1 MRKRDILA
9 HQIQI
14 DDTYKHLILQTDS
27 NMRKLLTTFCLS
39 AIALGMSCASKAEG
53 VEIDG
58 LKYNLDATNRTATV
72 TWGGKCYCVGDTYK
86 GEVVIPKTVTYD
98 GVEYAVTTIGEHA
111 FMSSRGLTGV
121 TIPESVTEIEKSA
134 FAGCPDLTSV
144 TFSGK
149 PTISRIGGK
158 AFLFCKSLESIEIPA
173 SVESIGAYAFEICE
187 NLKDVEW
194 ADGSKLTTIDD
205 YVFCR
210 TGLSSISIPASATAI
225 KAVAFCTTPNMTEVY
240 LPAQVTSISEQN
252 PFCYNSQVTSMRV
265 ADGNKVYDSRKECNA
280 IIETATNT
288 LVAGCKETVIPA
300 SVTAIGRSAFNHCAD
315 LTDAALPATIRSIG
329 KYAYMACTGLK
340 SFYFPSTM
348 KVMADSVFWK
358 VERLD
363 SIVTMAQRPFAIDE
377 SDFEQAIYDNSTLY
391 VPAGTAS
398 LYHSA
403 AVWSKF
409 RNIVE
414 MGKFVIDGITYIVR
428 PDGKVEVGPASEG
441 VDYDGTITIP
451 TEVVSGTKVYEV
463 DGATADAFSN
473 QDKAVKVIW
482 KGKLKQANFTA
493 YGQKGVIR
501 IEGTDAEAQ
510 VYGTNGVMLT
520 STTKRA
526 IPVEPGIYFVKV
538 DGVSF
543 KVIVD

>member
-1 MRKRDILA
+1 
-9 HQIQI
+9 
-14 DDTYKHLILQTDS
+14 
-27 NMRKLLTTFCLS
+27 MRKLFTTLCIS
-39 AIALGMSCASKAEG
+39 AVALGMSGMASAEG

-58 LKYNLDATNRTATV
+58 LKYNLDAAGRTATV

-86 GEVVIPKTVTYD
+86 GEVAIPKTVTYE
-98 GVEYAVTTIGEHA
+98 GVQYTVTAIGEHA

-121 TIPESVTEIEKSA
+121 VIPESVTEIEKSA

-149 PTISRIGGK
+149 PAISKIGGK
-158 AFLFCKSLESIEIPA
+158 AFLFCKSLEHIEIPA
-173 SVESIGAYAFEICE
+173 SVESIGSYAFEICE
-187 NLKDVEW
+187 NLKEVQW
-194 ADGSKLTTIDD
+194 AEGSKLTTIED

-210 TGLSSISIPASATAI
+210 TGLSSVCVPSSATAI
-225 KAVAFCTTPNMTEVY
+225 KAVAFCTNPNMTEV
-240 LPAQVTSISEQN
+240 LVPAQVTSISEQN

-265 ADGNKVYDSRKECNA
+265 AEGNKVYDSRKGCNA

-288 LVAGCKETVIPA
+288 LVAGCRESVIPA

-329 KYAYMACTGLK
+329 KYAYMGCTGLK
-340 SFYFPSTM
+340 SLYFPSTM

-363 SIVTMAQRPFAIDE
+363 SIVTMAQRPFVIDE
-377 SDFEQAIYDNSTLY
+377 SDFEQTIYDNSTLY

-398 LYHSA
+398 LYRSA

-414 MGKFVIDGITYIVR
+414 MDKFVVDGITYIVK
-428 PDGKVEVGPASEG
+428 PDGKAEVGPASEG

-463 DGATADAFSN
+463 DGAASNAFTS
-473 QDKAVKVIW
+473 QEKAVKVIW
-482 KGKLKQANFTA
+482 KGKLRHADFTV
-493 YGQKGVIR
+493 YGQKGFIK
-501 IEGTDAEAQ
+501 IEGTDAEAM

-520 STTKRA
+520 SSTKRA

>member
-1 MRKRDILA
+1 MRRPF
-9 HQIQI
+9 
-14 DDTYKHLILQTDS
+14 TTF
-27 NMRKLLTTFCLS
+27 LLTAITLTF
-39 AIALGMSCASKAEG
+39 AGMASAEG

-58 LKYNLDATNRTATV
+58 LKYNLDAAGRTATV

-134 FAGCPDLTSV
+134 FAGCPDLTTI

-149 PTISRIGGK
+149 PAISRIGGK
-158 AFLFCKSLESIEIPA
+158 AFLFCKSLEKIEIPA

-187 NLKDVEW
+187 NLKEVEW
-194 ADGSKLTTIDD
+194 AEGSKLTTIED

-210 TGLSSISIPASATAI
+210 TGLSSVSMPSSATAI
-225 KAVAFCTTPNMTEVY
+225 NAVAFCTTPNMKEVF
-240 LPAQVTSISEQN
+240 LPAQVTAISEQN
-252 PFCYNSQVTSMRV
+252 PFCYNSQVTTMRV
-265 ADGNKVYDSRKECNA
+265 ADGNKVYDSRKGCNA

-300 SVTAIGRSAFNHCAD
+300 SVTAIGRSAFNHCTE

-358 VERLD
+358 VEKLD
-363 SIVTMAQRPFAIDE
+363 SIVTMAQRPFVIDE
-377 SDFEQAIYDNSTLY
+377 SDFEQSIYDNSTLY

-398 LYHSA
+398 LYKSA

-414 MGKFVIDGITYIVR
+414 LDKFVIDGITYIVR

-451 TEVVSGTKVYEV
+451 TEVVSGTKKYEV
-463 DGATADAFSN
+463 DGATADAFTN

-482 KGKLKQANFTA
+482 KGKMSQSNFTA
-493 YGQKGVIR
+493 YGQKGVIH

-510 VYGTNGVMLT
+510 VYGINGVMLT

-526 IPVEPGIYFVKV
+526 IEVEPGIYFVKI